1 MRIVLRGRD
10 NINMPMIDDEVII
23 LSFREIEGKGR
34 INTIQ
39 LNKLDNYD
47 LPFQVKGAYMQAG
60 SRSSNDILD
69 KLKTNYNVQNNMVNQ
84 IVPSDQWDEKEM
96 EQRCLEA
103 LSDGRVQMLGDTS
116 LQDIL
121 DALAE
126 GRVRFLPAASHAG
139 LDIKNMKKFTIH

>member
-84 IVPSDQWDEKEM
+84 IVPSDQWDEEIMTHRLLK
-96 EQRCLEA
+96 
-103 LSDGRVQMLGDTS
+103 
-116 LQDIL
+116 
-121 DALAE
+121 ALAE
-126 GRVRFLPAASHAG
+126 GRVNLDEETTRKLVESLVAGRVRFVPAYSFAG
-139 LDIKNMKKFTIH
+139 LDIKNMKKFTIK